1 MLSIYQLKL
10 CSLESSSHLTAQKSL
25 LDLSGLGLR
34 TLCVAHKV
42 ISKAEALEWLSSYKE
57 AASSLQDRAEKLDN
71 VAENLEKGMQL
82 LGITAIEDRLQDEV
96 PECIEDFK
104 RAGIVVW
111 MLTGDKE
118 ETAVNIGHSCNLLA
132 NDTKT
137 FYISKINSAQEYHDK
152 LEEIYNKVFANYV
165 KGVGYSEGPSFIPPV
180 DIALVMDGPSFLY
193 FDENNESHRKWFG

>member
-1 MLSIYQLKL
+1 MGN
-10 CSLESSSHLTAQKSL
+10 LEKSL
-25 LDLSGLGLR
+25 FDIACLGLR